1 MEQSATTVN
10 SAWNRSRLQYGT
22 TVACNHNTCNP
33 IPPSSRGGRVDAVV
47 AVGTVPA
54 APAALPMLTVLPPAL
69 PLPPPSHNRMP
80 PPPATR
86 HQHSTPTP
94 RQVRAGHYRCCSRR
108 RRWGVPYVS
117 VCVMP
122 DVPAVDKG
130 GTGNSGSG
138 MPKPTGVVGHSG
150 LL

>member
-33 IPPSSRGGRVDAVV
+33 IPPSSRGGRVDAVD
-47 AVGTVPA
+47 AVVTVPA

-69 PLPPPSHNRMP
+69 PLPPSSHNRMP
-80 PPPATR
+80 PHAATR
-86 HQHSTPTP
+86 HQHTTPTP

-108 RRWGVPYVS
+108 RRWGRSEEYTS
-117 VCVMP
+117 ELQSREKLVCR
-122 DVPAVDKG
+122 
-130 GTGNSGSG
+130 
-138 MPKPTGVVGHSG
+138 
-150 LL
+150 LLLEKKKKKTKNR